1 MNKQNTLTLVESLLI
16 DYANG
21 SLPLAL
27 EVLVETHISMNPAS
41 AKSIRMLLQLG
52 GALLE
57 NSEPISLSEG
67 SFEKLMAEIDSGF
80 DKDREVYDNVSND
93 NKLLPLPA
101 IVVHQTVSAPNS
113 HEASLV

>member
-1 MNKQNTLTLVESLLI
+1 MNKQNTLTLVETLLI

-21 SLPLAL
+21 TLPLAL

-80 DKDREVYDNVSND
+80 DKDREVYNNVSND
-93 NKLLPLPA
+93 NKLLPKY
-101 IVVHQTVSAPNS
+101 
-113 HEASLV
+113 